1 MYPFYYDSTY
11 IILIPAIILTM
22 YAQFKVS
29 STTNKYFRVHTQ
41 RGYTGEDTA
50 RAILNANGIYD
61 VRIEMTGG
69 NLSDHY
75 DPRSK
80 TLRLSTDV
88 YRGTSITSVA
98 VAAHECGHAIQH
110 ARGYAPL
117 NIRGAIVPVVNF
129 ASSASWALIGIGLF
143 MSSFSFLLKIGILLF
158 SATVIFQ
165 LVTLPVE
172 FNASSRALV
181 QIENLGIV
189 SHDEVRK
196 SRKVLNAAALTYVA
210 AAATA
215 VLQLVRLIAIADK
228 RDD

>member
-1 MYPFYYDSTY
+1 MYYRYDPTY

-29 STTNKYFRVHTQ
+29 STTNKYFRVRTQ
-41 RGYTGEDTA
+41 RGYTGEQTA
-50 RAILNANGIYD
+50 REILNANGIYD
-61 VRIEMTGG
+61 VRIEMIGG
-69 NLSDHY
+69 TLSDHY
-75 DPRSK
+75 DPRSRV
-80 TLRLSTDV
+80 LRLSQDV

-110 ARGYAPL
+110 ARGYMPL
-117 NIRGAIVPVVNF
+117 TIRGAIVPVVNF
-129 ASSASWALIGIGLF
+129 ASSASWILIFLGLF
-143 MSSFSFLLKIGILLF
+143 MSSFNFLLKIGILLF
-158 SATVIFQ
+158 AATVVFQ

-189 SHDEVRK
+189 SHDERRE

-215 VLQLVRLIAIADK
+215 VLQLLRLITIANR

>member
-1 MYPFYYDSTY
+1 MYYGYDPTY
-11 IILIPAIILTM
+11 IILVPAIILTM

-29 STTNKYFRVHTQ
+29 STTNKYFRVRTQ
-41 RGYTGEDTA
+41 RGYTGEQTA
-50 RAILNANGIYD
+50 REILTANGIYD
-61 VRIEMTGG
+61 VKIEMISGT
-69 NLSDHY
+69 LSDHY
-75 DPRSK
+75 DPRSRV
-80 TLRLSTDV
+80 LRLSQDV

-117 NIRGAIVPVVNF
+117 TIRGAIVPVVNF
-129 ASSASWALIGIGLF
+129 ASSASWILIMLGLF
-143 MSSFSFLLKIGILLF
+143 MSSFNFLLKIGILLF
-158 SATVIFQ
+158 AATVVFQ

-172 FNASSRALV
+172 FNASSRALA

-189 SHDEVRK
+189 SHDERRESK
-196 SRKVLNAAALTYVA
+196 KVLKAAALTYVA

-215 VLQLVRLIAIADK
+215 VLQLLRLITIAGR